1 MHRDLAPGP
10 SGTSPSPVKCN
21 REVEDRNTDSVFG
34 IGHHKRHGGL
44 PRGLLVI
51 PNPFIFSERRCK
63 FVDQH
68 AEPEVAATSRLHD
81 VVSKHGACGPLRPE
95 RRVEALRDIDV
106 LVFAR
111 RESAT
116 SVDHQPRSSMLR
128 CVAEE

>member
-1 MHRDLAPGP
+1 MHQDRAPGP
-10 SGTSPSPVKCN
+10 SGTSASPVNCN

-51 PNPFIFSERRCK
+51 PNPFISERRCK

-81 VVSKHGACGPLRPE
+81 VVPKHGASGPFRPE

-106 LVFAR
+106 LVFVG

-128 CVAEE
+128 VVAEE